1 MRKIIFVL
9 VFCLLLPNLTKAQDQ
24 KFHFGFKITPSM
36 AWIKPDQKG
45 IEREGYRLGFAYGVQ
60 TEFRLSDN
68 YTFATGAQVAYRG
81 GKLKFDGG
89 KDSLGNNL
97 ADPTVTFR
105 VQYVEIPLTIKML
118 TNQMNKIRY
127 YGQFGFSPGMRI
139 RAFMD
144 TEGEDKIDA
153 KDETNFFNVNMIIAA
168 GLEYELN
175 GSTVAFGGIEFN
187 NGFVDIIDGDGGK
200 GFSNYLGLNIGI
212 LF

>member
-1 MRKIIFVL
+1 MRKLILILIIGLFL
-9 VFCLLLPNLTKAQDQ
+9 PVFTKAQDQ
-24 KFHFGFKITPSM
+24 KFHFGFKITPSL

-68 YTFATGAQVAYRG
+68 YTFATGAQMAYRG
-81 GKLKFDGG
+81 GNLKVDGG

-97 ADPTVTFR
+97 PDSKFTFR
-105 VQYVEIPLTIKML
+105 IQYVEIPLTIKMK
-118 TNQMNKIRY
+118 TNQFNKIRY

-144 TEGEDKIDA
+144 TDVEDKIDA
-153 KDETNFFNVNMIIAA
+153 KDETNFLNVNMIIAA
-168 GLEYELN
+168 GLEYEIS

-187 NGFVDIIDGDGGK
+187 NGFVDIIDGDNGK
-200 GFSNYLGLNIGI
+200 GFANYLGLNIGI